1 MSAMVRFLL
10 YSRLSTLGAF
20 CPRRQYGPFHPKRTY
35 GPFFS
40 LHSMTAIHASLNAY
54 LRYLDSPE
62 GRTRT
67 NLNRTQLAEF
77 NQAVHAYAVSKRNSS
92 DNSTMNTRGTELQ
105 RQASGSS
112 NNGNPS
118 NAGSNASK
126 ISNNQRNRLKA
137 MAAAA
142 EAKAAAKRQA
152 NEKKA
157 ANDAAIRAARNQAY
171 ANKRQVAMTARAAAN
186 AARLG
191 QVTKVRALNTAIKK
205 VSANNFNLAKVI
217 RNLKAANANLSS
229 KNNLSLTPA
238 NRAKL
243 FNAYT
248 NGNITARNNPALKKA
263 LIRAA
268 NIKYSS
274 RGASL
279 GNKFARRFGGPSV
292 QGAEAKRRIKGFFS
306 SAPRLSAA
314 RNWFATSRA
323 GMSKSKILGGYTA

>member
-1 MSAMVRFLL
+1 
-10 YSRLSTLGAF
+10 
-20 CPRRQYGPFHPKRTY
+20 
-35 GPFFS
+35 
-40 LHSMTAIHASLNAY
+40 MTAIHASLNAY

-62 GRTRT
+62 GRQKGF
-67 NLNRTQLAEF
+67 NRAHLVNF
-77 NQAVHAYAVSKRNSS
+77 NQAVYNHAVSKRNSS
-92 DNSTMNTRGTELQ
+92 GNSTMNTTTRGNAVQ
-105 RQASGSS
+105 RQASGNS

-118 NAGSNASK
+118 NNGSNAGSNTSR
-126 ISNNQRNRLKA
+126 ISNFQLNRLKA

-142 EAKAAAKRQA
+142 EAKAAAKRAA
-152 NEKKA
+152 NEQKA
-157 ANDAAIRAARNQAY
+157 SNAAAIRAARNQAY
-171 ANKRQVAMTARAAAN
+171 TNRRTVASKARAAAN

-191 QVTKVRALNTAIKK
+191 QVTKVRALNAAIKK

-279 GNKFARRFGGPSV
+279 GNKFARRFGGPLI
-292 QGAEAKRRIKGFFS
+292 QGARAKQGIKGFFS

-314 RNWFATSRA
+314 RNWFATSRV

>member
-1 MSAMVRFLL
+1 
-10 YSRLSTLGAF
+10 
-20 CPRRQYGPFHPKRTY
+20 
-35 GPFFS
+35 
-40 LHSMTAIHASLNAY
+40 MTTIHASLNAY
-54 LRYLDSPE
+54 LRYLDSPA
-62 GRTRT
+62 GRAQST
-67 NLNRTQLAEF
+67 LNREQLAAF
-77 NQAVHAYAVSKRNSS
+77 NEAVHKYAVSKRNSS
-92 DNSTMNTRGTELQ
+92 GNSTMNTTTRANGLQ
-105 RQASGSS
+105 RQASGSNNGS
-112 NNGNPS
+112 NNGS
-118 NAGSNASK
+118 NAGSTTSR
-126 ISNNQRNRLKA
+126 ISNNQRDRLKA

-142 EAKAAAKRQA
+142 EAKAAAKRAA

-171 ANKRQVAMTARAAAN
+171 ANKRKVANTARAAAN

-243 FNAYT
+243 FNAYQ

-279 GNKFARRFGGPSV
+279 GNKFARRFGGPSI
-292 QGAEAKRRIKGFFS
+292 QGARAKAGIKGFFS
-306 SAPRLSAA
+306 SAPRLSAV
-314 RNWFATSRA
+314 RNWFGTSRV